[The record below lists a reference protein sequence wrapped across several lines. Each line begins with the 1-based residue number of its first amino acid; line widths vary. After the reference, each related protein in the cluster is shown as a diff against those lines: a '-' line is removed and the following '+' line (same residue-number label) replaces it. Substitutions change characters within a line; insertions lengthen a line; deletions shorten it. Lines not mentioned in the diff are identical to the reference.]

1 MPTVRNYNPGSIVY
15 FQGDLGYAVY
25 VIKKGRIV
33 LISSAYNTKSDLKE
47 EIVQGEFFGV
57 RSCLGRFPREETAQ
71 AIGKATIIEF
81 SIAEFE
87 KYAERNPQLIL
98 KMLQLF
104 SHQLRTIHQ
113 EVLTLL
119 ESNHNQNPAFELLR
133 IAESYYK
140 NHHFDYA
147 IYAFEKYLEHY
158 KDGTNRKR
166 AQELLQSAKMG
177 ENYPESSLSEPA
189 SELGEGV
196 DPNAKF
202 GQKRLAELVGDFGN
216 ESHTP
221 DSPAHSESKEKS
233 EIIILFREAKKAIEK
248 EDYEKAVSLL
258 AQCFKQKNFKNQE
271 EKDMLQNACFEMGK
285 VKLKMKNLD
294 EAYQFFLSYLK
305 KFSSGIH
312 VKDSLYQMGVIR
324 ELQGKFSQARDLYHK
339 VATMLPHD
347 SVTMAARKR
356 LETTEMRNHETT

>member
-1 MPTVRNYNPGSIVY
+1 MPTARNYNPGSIVY
-15 FQGDLGYAVY
+15 FQGDLGDAVY

-33 LISSAYNTKSDLKE
+33 LISSAYNTENDLKE

-81 SIAEFE
+81 TIAEFE

-98 KMLQLF
+98 KMLQVF

-166 AQELLQSAKMG
+166 AQELLQSAKVG
-177 ENYPESSLSEPA
+177 ENYPESLPEPA
-189 SELGEGV
+189 SEFGGGV

-202 GQKRLAELVGDFGN
+202 GQKQLEELVGDFGN

-221 DSPAHSESKEKS
+221 NSSENSESEEKS
-233 EIIILFREAKKAIEK
+233 EIIILFRDAKKAIE
-248 EDYEKAVSLL
+248 EENYEKAASLL
-258 AQCFKQKNFKNQE
+258 EQCFKQKKFKNQE
-271 EKDMLQNACFEMGK
+271 EKDMLQNAFFEMGH

-312 VKDSLYQMGVIR
+312 VKDSLYQMGVIQ
-324 ELQGKFSQARDLYHK
+324 EFQGKFNQARSLYHK

-347 SVTMAARKR
+347 SITMAARKR